1 MIDRVRARRSFPA
14 PVPVGAPQKLP
25 CSTCRGPVDPLRAA
39 RVAIFAERFHYFCSP
54 ECRVRFVP
62 GARPSLPPPPITAP
76 LGAASPYAAPFAE
89 QRQSL
94 PGEAASALPGPVPRR
109 LGLFETEGAS
119 WFSAAIALG
128 IAAALLASPR
138 LHGLHAS
145 RWLPAITAGAAC
157 AAFLVGR
164 GRRVRRGALWA
175 PAAPA
180 LATLAAVLGW
190 LVAPSDA
197 AVSARV
203 AGVVCAV
210 AAGSELWM
218 ARLSRS
224 FDAFGE
230 WLALAL
236 GADASPGEWR
246 SAASSAALKPG
257 EELVLRS
264 GDRVNV
270 DVVITAGQAQVEPW
284 PGSRLRVSRG
294 EGDGLLA
301 GASVVDGALR
311 AVVRWAGADRSWAR
325 LSVDPARRADRHL
338 AVARISER
346 LSTTGAALL
355 GVLAGVLSLSL
366 GNRPLIALCHASAV
380 SAALGNVALGE
391 LIALYVAQGVHRL
404 QLRGICFR
412 SAAAL
417 DRAGRTSSVVFCDR
431 GTLLSGE
438 LSVAS
443 IEPSGDIDDV
453 ELLALLAGAYAGV
466 SSPIASAL
474 QRSLAAHKL
483 RPDATRS
490 PNHMPGLGVTAVA
503 SNGQALVAGTRA
515 LLLERRISVASAET
529 RIGELEA
536 LGRSVLLVALDG
548 RWVGLVALQDGLR
561 PGARAATQ
569 TLIDA
574 GVEPVLLSG
583 EARETCR
590 ALARHIGIEHV
601 RPEVLP
607 QDRAAEV
614 RRLANGAGVLAVVGS
629 SVDDAAL
636 AAAPLSI
643 NIDARGGPLE
653 RCDIDIASGDVRDA
667 AGAVQLARALHARTR
682 SAWLIA
688 VAPTTLGL
696 LATLAGLPPWVLP
709 LLGLSGSI
717 AAARQLRAPA

>member
-14 PVPVGAPQKLP
+14 PIPVGDPQKLP
-25 CSTCRGPVDPLRAA
+25 CSTCRGRVDPLRAP
-39 RVAIFAERFHYFCSP
+39 RVAVFNERFHYFCSP

-62 GARPSLPPPPITAP
+62 GTRRSLPPPPVSAP
-76 LGAASPYAAPFAE
+76 LGPASAYAPPFAE

-94 PGEAASALPGPVPRR
+94 SPGDVAVSGPQERR
-109 LGLFETEGAS
+109 LGLFETERAP
-119 WFSAAIALG
+119 WFSAAVMLG
-128 IAAALLASPR
+128 IAAAGMASPLLR
-138 LHGLHAS
+138 APHLP
-145 RWLPAITAGAAC
+145 RWLPAFTAGAAC
-157 AAFLVGR
+157 ATFLVGR
-164 GRRVRRGALWA
+164 GGRVRRGAHWA
-175 PAAPA
+175 HAAPVV
-180 LATLAAVLGW
+180 ATLAAVLGW
-190 LVAPSDA
+190 LVAPGEA
-197 AVSARV
+197 AASARV

-218 ARLSRS
+218 ARLTRS
-224 FDAFGE
+224 FEAFTE
-230 WLALAL
+230 WITRAL
-236 GADASPGEWR
+236 GADPSSEDPR
-246 SAASSAALKPG
+246 SAPASSALKPG
-257 EELVLRS
+257 EELVLRA

-270 DVVITAGQAQVEPW
+270 DVVITAGRAQVEPW
-284 PGSRLRVSRG
+284 PGSRLRVLRG

-311 AVVRWAGADRSWAR
+311 AVVRWVGHDRAWAR
-325 LSVDPARRADRHL
+325 LSADPARRADRHM
-338 AVARISER
+338 AVARMAER
-346 LSTTGAALL
+346 LSTTGAAAL
-355 GVLAGVLSLSL
+355 GVLAGVISLSFEA
-366 GNRPLIALCHASAV
+366 RPLLALGHASAV
-380 SAALGNVALGE
+380 SAALANVGLGE
-391 LIALYVAQGVHRL
+391 LIALYVAQGVYRL

-417 DRAGRTSSVVFCDR
+417 DRAGRTTSVVFCDR

-443 IEPSGDIDDV
+443 IEPSGDIDDG
-453 ELLALLAGAYAGV
+453 ELLGLLAGAYAGV
-466 SSPIASAL
+466 ASPIATAL

-548 RWVGLVALQDGLR
+548 RSVGLVALQDGLR

-590 ALARHIGIEHV
+590 ALARHIGMEHV

-614 RRLANGAGVLAVVGS
+614 RRLSNGAGVLAVVGS
-629 SVDDAAL
+629 SIDDAAL
-636 AAAPLSI
+636 AVAPLSI

-667 AGAVQLARALHARTR
+667 AGAVQLARALHTRTR
-682 SAWLIA
+682 TASLIA
-688 VAPTTLGL
+688 VVPTAFGL
-696 LATLAGLPPWVLP
+696 LSLFAGVPAWVVP
-709 LLGLSGSI
+709 LLGLCGVL
-717 AAARQLRAPA
+717 AASRHLHAPA